1 MDDGQLTTDLV
12 GPHVGQ
18 THTTGIRGDDDHVG
32 VVVLG
37 GDVVG
42 EHRQG
47 PQVIDRPIE
56 EPLDLGGVQVHR
68 HDPVST
74 GSLVEVG
81 HEASGDGLAA
91 QVLLVLAGVGVERG
105 NHSDAL
111 GRCPLEGVDHDELLH
126 HGLVHRGA
134 VGLDDESVAT
144 THGLLE
150 LHVDLG
156 VGVGDLT
163 RGDEVDAEF
172 GGDLLGKFGIG
183 PS

>member
-1 MDDGQLTTDLV
+1 M
-12 GPHVGQ
+12 
-18 THTTGIRGDDDHVG
+18 
-32 VVVLG
+32 
-37 GDVVG
+37 
-42 EHRQG
+42 
-47 PQVIDRPIE
+47 
-56 EPLDLGGVQVHR
+56 
-68 HDPVST
+68 
-74 GSLVEVG
+74 VEVG
-81 HEASGDGLAA
+81 HQTRRDGLAA
-91 QVLLVLAGVGVERG
+91 QVLLVLTGVGIERG
-105 NHSDAL
+105 NDGDAL
-111 GRCPLEGVDHDELLH
+111 GRGPLEGVDHDELLH